1 MHVPAA
7 HFANAR
13 LVALAWLA
21 MAGWLGVAGAEVK
34 RLDEP
39 DLLKGGAPLRF
50 QLEIPADGLKSLRQE
65 PRTYVRATVRE
76 GTNVLHDVA
85 LRLKGRTGSFR
96 GLDDKPAFTL
106 DFDRFVPAQHLHG
119 LSKIHLNNSVEDPSY
134 LHEKLGAELFRAA
147 GIPAPRVSHAL
158 VEMNGQRLGLYVLK
172 EGFAEEFLAQHFR
185 RTDGNLYE
193 PEPGP
198 GSDVT
203 GAMRRSSGT
212 GVADGSDLRR
222 LASAASQTNLSARWS
237 QLGTVLDADRFLTFI
252 AMEVLVGHRDGYG
265 LAKNNYRLYHDP
277 TADRFVFLPGGM
289 DQLVGR
295 TQFSLQPRMAGF
307 VAKSVLET
315 SEGRSIYRS
324 RVALLFTNSFQ
335 VALLTNHVRRWS
347 ASLAPNLSRSE
358 ARALLRE
365 SEDLCERIERRA
377 SEVARQLA
385 LPEPSRLSF
394 TNGIAHL
401 DGWRAA
407 NPPDGGKLDRTSLEG
422 KASLHIQ
429 AGPKTSASWR
439 TKVWLEPGRYR
450 FEART
455 RAAGVKALTFGR
467 TSGVFLS
474 VPGRNWQGAPPLVGD
489 HDWTLLR
496 VEFDLTKEETEVE
509 LLCNLRAQAGEAW
522 FDLESLRLIRVQ
534 R

>member
-1 MHVPAA
+1 MYVPAA

-13 LVALAWLA
+13 LITLAWLT
-21 MAGWLGVAGAEVK
+21 MAVWLGVAGAAVEELV
-34 RLDEP
+34 EP
-39 DLLKGGAPLRF
+39 DLFKGGAPLRF
-50 QLEIPADGLKSLRQE
+50 QLEISADSLDTLRKE
-65 PRTYVRATVRE
+65 PRTYVRATVRA
-76 GTNVLHDVA
+76 GSNVLHHVA

-96 GLDDKPAFTL
+96 GLDDKPSFTL
-106 DFDRFVPAQHLHG
+106 DLDRFVPERRLRG

-134 LHEKLGAELFRAA
+134 LHEKLGAELFRTA
-147 GIPAPRVSHAL
+147 GIPAPRVSHVL
-158 VEMNGQRLGLYVLK
+158 VEMNGRRLGLYVLK
-172 EGFAEEFLAQHFR
+172 EGFAEEFLAQHFD

-193 PEPGP
+193 PEPGL

-203 GAMRRSSGT
+203 GAMRRSSGA

-222 LASAASQTNLSARWS
+222 LASAAAQTNLSVRWS
-237 QLGTVLDADRFLTFI
+237 QLAEVLDTDRFLTFI
-252 AMEVLVGHRDGYG
+252 AMEVLVGHRDGYC

-277 TADRFVFLPGGM
+277 AADRFVFLPSGM

-295 TQFSLQPRMAGF
+295 AQFSLQPRMAGF

-315 SEGRSIYRS
+315 SEGRSLYRE
-324 RVALLFTNSFQ
+324 RLAFLFTNAFK
-335 VALLTNHVRRWS
+335 VALRTNQVRRWS
-347 ASLAPNLSRSE
+347 AALAPSLSNTE

-365 SEDLCERIERRA
+365 AEDLCERIERRA
-377 SEVARQLA
+377 SEVALQLA
-385 LPEPSRLSF
+385 LPEPSRLPF

-401 DGWRAA
+401 GGWRAA
-407 NPPDGGKLDRTSLEG
+407 NPPDGGKLDRVSIEGRPSLY
-422 KASLHIQ
+422 IQ

-450 FEART
+450 FEARA
-455 RAAGVKALTFGR
+455 RAADVKALTFGR

-474 VPGRNWQGAPPLVGD
+474 VPGHNGKGAPPLAGD

-496 VEFDLTKEETEVE
+496 VEFELAKEEPEVE

-522 FDLESLRLIRVQ
+522 FDLESLRLVRVE

>member
-7 HFANAR
+7 HPATAR
-13 LVALAWLA
+13 LIALAWLA
-21 MAGWLGVAGAEVK
+21 VAGWLGAAGAEVEGVV
-34 RLDEP
+34 EP
-39 DLLKGGAPLRF
+39 DLFNGSAPLRF
-50 QLEIPADGLKSLRQE
+50 QLELPADSLSALRKE
-65 PRTYVRATVRE
+65 PRSYVPATVRA
-76 GTNVLHDVA
+76 GTNVLRHVA

-106 DFDRFVPAQHLHG
+106 DFDRFIPEQRLYG
-119 LSKIHLNNSVEDPSY
+119 LGKIHLNNSVEDPSY

-158 VEMNGQRLGLYVLK
+158 VEMNGRRLGLYVLK

-193 PEPGP
+193 PEPGV

-203 GAMRRSSGT
+203 GPMRRSSGA

-222 LASAASQTNLSARWS
+222 LASAAAQTSLSARWN
-237 QLGTVLDADRFLTFI
+237 QLGGVLDSNRFLTFM
-252 AMEVLVGHRDGYG
+252 AMEVLVGHRDGYC

-277 TADRFVFLPGGM
+277 EADRFVFLPGGM
-289 DQLVGR
+289 DQLLGR
-295 TQFSLQPRMAGF
+295 AQFSFQPRMAGF
-307 VAKSVLET
+307 VAKSLLET
-315 SEGRSIYRS
+315 PEGRRAYRERQAS
-324 RVALLFTNSFQ
+324 LFTNTFK
-335 VALLTNHVRRWS
+335 VAVLTNQVRQWT
-347 ASLAPNLSRSE
+347 AALAPTLSRSE
-358 ARALLRE
+358 VRALLRE
-365 SEDLCERIERRA
+365 SEDLCNRIERRA

-385 LPEPSRLSF
+385 APEPSRLSF
-394 TNGIAHL
+394 ANGIAQL

-407 NPPDGGKLDRTSLEG
+407 NPPDGGKLDRARIEDKTC
-422 KASLHIQ
+422 LHIQ

-450 FEART
+450 FEARVRT
-455 RAAGVKALTFGR
+455 SGVKALTFGR

-474 VPGRNWQGAPPLVGD
+474 VPGRNGQGAPPLTGD
-489 HDWTLLR
+489 HRWTLLQ
-496 VEFDLTKEETEVE
+496 VEFDLAKEESEVE

-522 FDLESLRLIRVQ
+522 FDLESLRLVRVE

>member
-7 HFANAR
+7 HLANAR
-13 LVALAWLA
+13 LIALAWLA

-34 RLDEP
+34 GLVEP
-39 DLLKGGAPLRF
+39 DLFKGGAPLRF
-50 QLEIPADGLKSLRQE
+50 QLEIPADSLSTLRKE
-65 PRTYVRATVRE
+65 PRTYVRATVRA

-96 GLDDKPAFTL
+96 SLDEKPAFTL
-106 DFDRFVPAQHLHG
+106 DLDRFVPAQRLHG

-134 LHEKLGAELFRAA
+134 LHEKLGAELFRTA
-147 GIPAPRVSHAL
+147 GLPAPRVSHAL
-158 VEMNGQRLGLYVLK
+158 VEMNGRRLGLYVIK

-185 RTDGNLYE
+185 RTDGNFYE

-212 GVADGSDLRR
+212 GGADGSDLRR
-222 LASAASQTNLSARWS
+222 LAFAASQTNLSVRWS
-237 QLGTVLDADRFLTFI
+237 QLAAVLDTDRFLTFL
-252 AMEVLVGHRDGYG
+252 AMEVLIGHRDGYG

-277 TADRFVFLPGGM
+277 AADRFVFLPGGM
-289 DQLVGR
+289 DQLLGR
-295 TQFSLQPRMAGF
+295 AQFSLQPRMAGF
-307 VAKSVLET
+307 VANAVLET
-315 SEGRSIYRS
+315 PEGRSIYRE
-324 RVALLFTNSFQ
+324 RMALLFTNSFQ

-347 ASLAPNLSRSE
+347 ASLASNLSRSE
-358 ARALLRE
+358 AHALLRE

-385 LPEPSRLSF
+385 QPEPSRLPF
-394 TNGIAHL
+394 INGSAHL

-407 NPPDGGKLDRTSLEG
+407 NPPDGGKLDRVG
-422 KASLHIQ
+422 IDGRPSLHIQ

-450 FEART
+450 FEARA
-455 RAAGVKALTFGR
+455 RASGVKALAFGR

-474 VPGRNWQGAPPLVGD
+474 VPGRNGKGAPPLVGD

-496 VEFDLTKEETEVE
+496 VEFELAKEGAEVE

-522 FDLESLRLIRVQ
+522 FDLESLRLVRVE